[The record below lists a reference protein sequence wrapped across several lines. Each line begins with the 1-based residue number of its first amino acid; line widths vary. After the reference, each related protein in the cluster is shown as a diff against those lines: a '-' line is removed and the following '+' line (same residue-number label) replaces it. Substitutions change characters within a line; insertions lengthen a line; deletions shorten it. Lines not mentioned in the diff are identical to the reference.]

1 MADEPI
7 FMAIRGSDPAFQQTV
22 RDAQASLPEFRRLL
36 KSEHAAQWYP
46 CVKTRVTAGEE
57 SAFIW
62 LSVVEVLPSGFV
74 ASVFEIPGEFE
85 GIRVGDEIQVA
96 DTDVMDWMINR
107 DGELLG
113 GFSLRYQRSKL
124 PPDKRAEFD
133 EHVGVSKYAEP
144 GRPAAG

>member
-22 RDAQASLPEFRRLL
+22 RDAQTSLPDFRRLL
-36 KSEHAAQWYP
+36 QLKHAAEWYP
-46 CVKTRVTAGEE
+46 CVKTRVTAGEA

-62 LSVVEVLPSGFV
+62 LSVIEVLPSGFI
-74 ASVFEIPGEFE
+74 ASVFEIPKEFE

-96 DTDVMDWMINR
+96 DREVMDWMVNR
-107 DGELLG
+107 DGELHG

-124 PPDKRAEFD
+124 PPEKRGGFD
-133 EHVGVSKYAEP
+133 EHVGVSRYVEP
-144 GRPAAG
+144 GHPPRG

>member
-7 FMAIRGSDPAFQQTV
+7 FMAIRGSDPAYQQTV
-22 RDAQASLPEFRRLL
+22 RDAQASLPEFRGLL
-36 KSEHAAQWYP
+36 QSEHTAQWYP
-46 CVKTRVTAGEE
+46 CIKTRVTAGEH

-74 ASVFEIPGEFE
+74 ASVFEIPWEFE
-85 GIRVGDEIQVA
+85 GIGVGDEMEVP

-107 DGELLG
+107 DGELHG

-124 PPDKRAEFD
+124 PPEKRAGFD
-133 EHVGVSKYAEP
+133 EHIGVSSYAEQ
-144 GRPAAG
+144 GDPAAG

>member
-22 RDAQASLPEFRRLL
+22 RDAQASLPDFRRLL
-36 KSEHAAQWYP
+36 RSEHAGQWYS
-46 CVKTRVTAGEE
+46 CIKTRVSAGEE
-57 SAFIW
+57 RAFIW
-62 LSVVEVLPSGFV
+62 LSVVGVLPSGFV
-74 ASVFEIPGEFE
+74 AGVFEIPKEFD

-96 DTDVMDWMINR
+96 EKDVMDWMVIG
-107 DGELLG
+107 DGELHG

-124 PPDKRAEFD
+124 PPEERGGFD
-133 EHVGVSKYAEP
+133 EHMGVSKYAEL